1 VIRFPGCA
9 TVSVSP
15 GTNSVAN
22 CVGPANDKVATFT
35 VDGTLTVA

>member
-1 VIRFPGCA
+1 VRVPACA

-15 GTNSVAN
+15 GTNSVAS

-35 VDGTLTVA
+35 VNGCLTIS